1 MEETAISIIEQW
13 KEETGYIEEVPL
25 SSVRIKYADHDA
37 GIYTLYL
44 DINPIA
50 RIKAVR
56 DLSAWKIIELK

>member
-13 KEETGYIEEVPL
+13 KEENGYTEEVPL
-25 SSVRIKYADHDA
+25 SSVRIKYADRDA

-44 DINPIA
+44 DINPIV
-50 RIKAVR
+50 RIKALR

>member
-1 MEETAISIIEQW
+1 MEDTSISIIEQW
-13 KEETGYIEEVPL
+13 KKETGYTEEVPL

-44 DINPIA
+44 DINPIV
-50 RIKAVR
+50 RIKALR

>member
-13 KEETGYIEEVPL
+13 KEENGYTEEVPL

-44 DINPIA
+44 DINPIV
-50 RIKAVR
+50 RIKALR

>member
-13 KEETGYIEEVPL
+13 KEENGYTEEVPL

-44 DINPIA
+44 DINPIV
-50 RIKAVR
+50 RIKSLR

>member
-13 KEETGYIEEVPL
+13 KEENSYTEEVPL

-44 DINPIA
+44 NIDPIV
-50 RIKAVR
+50 RIKALI